1 MVLFWFASVSFM
13 SVNTDGNEANENREF
28 DYILIAG
35 ILPFFFFGDFLISSR
50 INHMTGAL
58 YFLSS

>member
-13 SVNTDGNEANENREF
+13 SVNTSGNETNENRVF

-35 ILPFFFFGDFLISSR
+35 TKIIPYKL
-50 INHMTGAL
+50 
-58 YFLSS
+58 